1 MPNEIPVVFHNGAN
15 YDYDFIIL
23 SWGKSRK
30 VHNFFCSN
38 RKEVTKIDKEGN
50 GNIITISYKVKF
62 IGSAKFMAISLSSLA
77 DNLVEEIHKIKCKTC
92 DCFLE
97 YESDKVNSIKYNCLT
112 CKKDYRSRIDKEFK
126 KRFKTTFKFSN
137 NDTNKFILLLRK
149 SVYPLRVL
157 RRNL

>member
-1 MPNEIPVVFHNGAN
+1 MIM
-15 YDYDFIIL
+15 IL
-23 SWGKSRK
+23 SFYLGENTEKCTTFS
-30 VHNFFCSN
+30 VPIE
-38 RKEVTKIDKEGN
+38 KEVTKINKEGN

-112 CKKDYRSRIDKEFK
+112 CKKIIEARL
-126 KRFKTTFKFSN
+126 T
-137 NDTNKFILLLRK
+137 
-149 SVYPLRVL
+149 
-157 RRNL
+157 RNLKSDLRQHLSFQIMIPINLFCC

>member
-1 MPNEIPVVFHNGAN
+1 MPNEITVVFHNGAN
-15 YDYDFIIL
+15 YDHDFIIL
-23 SWGKSRK
+23 SWGKYRK
-30 VHNFFCSN
+30 VHNFFCPN

-77 DNLVEEIHKIKCKTC
+77 DNLVEEIHKIKCKAC

-112 CKKDYRSRIDKEFK
+112 CKKDY
-126 KRFKTTFKFSN
+126 
-137 NDTNKFILLLRK
+137 
-149 SVYPLRVL
+149 
-157 RRNL
+157 

>member
-1 MPNEIPVVFHNGAN
+1 MKSLLFFTMEQTMIM
-15 YDYDFIIL
+15 IL
-23 SWGKSRK
+23 SFYLGENTEKCTTFS
-30 VHNFFCSN
+30 VPIE
-38 RKEVTKIDKEGN
+38 KEVTKINKEGN

-77 DNLVEEIHKIKCKTC
+77 DNLVEEIHKVKCKAC

-112 CKKDYRSRIDKEFK
+112 CKKDYWNKIDKEFK